1 MKQIL
6 VSGLLILFCTGTVL
20 AQDKIEA
27 PNLNVGDKWIF
38 NDGTT
43 IQVIGKDENSY
54 KIKFE
59 KETFLLD
66 RATLNRISPVQGKRQ
81 LNRGPLRKLLDFP
94 LVIGKSWKDNYSTQ
108 LKWEDEF
115 TSKTG
120 GYSMGDETLMFESYR
135 VLGWEALE
143 VHLEHLKTIKVEYKR
158 EWSSPNGGMR
168 EGKAWYWYSP
178 EIKNIVRLQ
187 FDKSQVWSQCH
198 DLLLESFSLKE

>member
-20 AQDKIEA
+20 GQDKLEA

-120 GYSMGDETLMFESYR
+120 GYSMGDETLIFESCR
-135 VLGWEALE
+135 VLGWEVLE
-143 VHLEHLKTIKVEYKR
+143 VHSEYLKTMKVEYKR

-178 EIKNIVRLQ
+178 EAKNIVRLQ
-187 FDKSQVWSQCH
+187 FDKSQVWSQYH

>member
-43 IQVIGKDENSY
+43 IQVIGKDKNSY

-81 LNRGPLRKLLDFP
+81 LNRGPLRKILDFP

-120 GYSMGDETLMFESYR
+120 GYS
-135 VLGWEALE
+135 
-143 VHLEHLKTIKVEYKR
+143 
-158 EWSSPNGGMR
+158 
-168 EGKAWYWYSP
+168 
-178 EIKNIVRLQ
+178 
-187 FDKSQVWSQCH
+187 
-198 DLLLESFSLKE
+198 